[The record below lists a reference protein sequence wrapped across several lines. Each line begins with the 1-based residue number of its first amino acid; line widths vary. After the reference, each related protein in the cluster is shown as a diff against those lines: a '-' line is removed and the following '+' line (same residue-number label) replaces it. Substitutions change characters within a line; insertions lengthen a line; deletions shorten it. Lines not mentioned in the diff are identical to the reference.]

1 VRAVFVLLTAY
12 AILDKLA
19 NLILHIQELVVS
31 FDKFYCSRNTRVS
44 MQQIVV
50 ITANNVFF

>member
-12 AILDKLA
+12 IILNKLA
-19 NLILHIQELVVS
+19 NLVLYIWELVVS
-31 FDKFYCSRNTRVS
+31 LDKFYCSCNTRVS

-50 ITANNVFF
+50 IAANNVFF